1 MDDILLSAIRIIEG
15 IDGALDNFGPTYLFT
30 TENISGFSE
39 KISFFEKCVFS
50 VCSSGDQA
58 FNMKFNGASEVDVF
72 DINIFSKYFFRLKEA
87 AIKNLSYNEFLDF
100 FIPKNKFNNS
110 VFLLDTYLSF
120 RNDIKDEK
128 IRKFW
133 DFLFCNY
140 TGKEIFN
147 SNLFF
152 CYNYPRSKY
161 IKYNDYLRN
170 EDNYNKLKTEL
181 KKETNNIYFYN
192 FNLFKDKFP
201 NDKKYDF
208 IYLSNIF
215 DYLWINDSLEYIKKV
230 KEIILNIK
238 NNLSNGGKI
247 AISYLY
253 FYYDDYYV
261 NSAPN
266 SLNSYWIRK
275 EILND
280 ADYISFPGAN
290 DPFNYQIRNKDALM
304 LYKKK

>member
-1 MDDILLSAIRIIEG
+1 MTFDR
-15 IDGALDNFGPTYLFT
+15 N
-30 TENISGFSE
+30 
-39 KISFFEKCVFS
+39 S
-50 VCSSGDQA
+50 VLGSSH
-58 FNMKFNGASEVDVF
+58 SLY
-72 DINIFSKYFFRLKEA
+72 KYFFSS
-87 AIKNLSYNEFLDF
+87 NSYT
-100 FIPKNKFNNS
+100 IA
-110 VFLLDTYLSF
+110 
-120 RNDIKDEK
+120 DE
-128 IRKFW
+128 
-133 DFLFCNY
+133 D
-140 TGKEIFN
+140 IFN
-147 SNLFF
+147 A
-152 CYNYPRSKY
+152 Y
-161 IKYNDYLRN
+161 YLRN
-170 EDNYNKLKTEL
+170 EYNYNKLKTEL

-215 DYLWINDSLEYIKKV
+215 DYLWIDDSLEYIKKV